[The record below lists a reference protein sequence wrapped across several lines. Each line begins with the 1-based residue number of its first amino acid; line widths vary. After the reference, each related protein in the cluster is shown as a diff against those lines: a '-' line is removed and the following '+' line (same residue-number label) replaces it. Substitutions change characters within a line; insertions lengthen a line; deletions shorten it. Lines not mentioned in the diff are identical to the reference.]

1 MKREEFLGK
10 LERLLADI
18 PEDDRKDALDY
29 YTGYLDEAG
38 SEREDEILSELGTPE
53 ELAGLIRSGLREGP
67 AEGGEFTDSGYLEH
81 GLPKKRYELMAETVL
96 EKEKERPGEDGK
108 EDRMAPEKA
117 EEKTGRTTGEKEERP
132 EKGEGLGG
140 GGKGG
145 YVKGSYARERKRER
159 RKMTGWRLILAGIG
173 LVLLSPFIL
182 SLFGLGIAGAG
193 ALAAGVVSAAITL
206 GGLLLVVGILAAT
219 LLIAGAAV
227 IGMSLIC
234 IAVHPTAG
242 VLLLG
247 IGLFLMGS
255 GVVTLVL
262 AILFYGTFLPW
273 VFKKLGA
280 CFRGRGNKRRA
291 QDGAGGRKGHP

>member
-10 LERLLADI
+10 LERLLSDI

-38 SEREDEILSELGTPE
+38 PEREGEILSELGAPE

-81 GLPKKRYELMAETVL
+81 GLPKKRYELTAETVL
-96 EKEKERPGEDGK
+96 EKEKERPGGDGK
-108 EDRMAPEKA
+108 EDRTAPEKA
-117 EEKTGRTTGEKEERP
+117 EEKTGRTAGEKEERP
-132 EKGEGLGG
+132 EKSEGAGE

-145 YVKGSYARERKRER
+145 YVKGSYARERKKER
-159 RKMTGWRLILAGIG
+159 RKMTGGRLILAGIG
-173 LVLLSPFIL
+173 LMLLSPFIL

-193 ALAAGVVSAAITL
+193 ALAAGVISAAVTF
-206 GGLLLVVGILAAT
+206 GGLLLAVGILAAA

-227 IGMSLIC
+227 IGMALIC
-234 IAVHPTAG
+234 MAVHPTAG
-242 VLLLG
+242 LLLLG
-247 IGLFLMGS
+247 IGLFLLGS

-273 VFKKLGA
+273 VFKTLGA
-280 CFRGRGNKRRA
+280 CLRGRGSRRRA
-291 QDGAGGRKGHP
+291 RDGAGQER